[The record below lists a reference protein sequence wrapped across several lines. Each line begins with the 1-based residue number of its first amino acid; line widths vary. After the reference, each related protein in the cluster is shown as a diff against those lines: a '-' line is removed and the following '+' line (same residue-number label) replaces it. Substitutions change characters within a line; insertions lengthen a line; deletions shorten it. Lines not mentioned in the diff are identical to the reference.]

1 MFDVFKSLKPL
12 QIGVLVAVL
21 LGVVGGTYGVYTLI
35 SGSGQVA
42 LEEDQQFAL
51 QAPSIERKPGDV
63 VIEFA
68 DGSVARYRVKEE
80 LARVSVPGDA
90 VGETPDVVGA
100 IVFSAD
106 GSVQPGSKIVV
117 DLRTLR
123 SDEARRDNFLRRNS
137 LESNRFPLAEFV
149 IREVS
154 GLSWPLPESGETGFQ
169 LHGDMTLH
177 GVTAPLTWDVIAN
190 FGPEGITG
198 RATTRFQFGDFDMS
212 KPSLFFIISVEDDM
226 RLEVD
231 FKANPS

>member
-1 MFDVFKSLKPL
+1 MDVFKSLKPL

-21 LGVVGGTYGVYTLI
+21 LGVVGGTYGAYTLI

-42 LEEDQQFAL
+42 LEEDRQPAL
-51 QAPSIERKPGDV
+51 QVLALERKRGDV
-63 VIEFA
+63 VVEFV

-80 LARVSVPGDA
+80 LARVSLSGEA

-100 IVFSAD
+100 IVFGAD

-123 SDEARRDNFLRRNS
+123 SDEVRRDNFLRQNS

-154 GLSWPLPESGETGFQ
+154 GLSWPLPESGEAEFQ
-169 LHGDMTLH
+169 LRGDMTLH
-177 GVTAPLTWDVIAN
+177 GVTAALTWDVIAS
-190 FGPEGITG
+190 FGPEGVTG
-198 RATTRFQFGDFDMS
+198 RATTRFQFADFDIS
-212 KPSLFFIISVEDDM
+212 KPSLFFIISVEDEM

-231 FKANPS
+231 FNATAT

>member
-1 MFDVFKSLKPL
+1 MFDVFKALKPL

-21 LGVVGGTYGVYTLI
+21 LGVAGGTYGVYTLI
-35 SGSGQVA
+35 NGSRQVD
-42 LEEDQQFAL
+42 LEEEQQPAL
-51 QAPSIERKPGDV
+51 QALTVERKPGDV

-106 GSVQPGSKIVV
+106 GSVQPGSRIVV

-154 GLSWPLPESGETGFQ
+154 GLSWPLPESGETDFQ

-177 GVTAPLTWDVIAN
+177 GVTAPLTWDVIAT
-190 FGPEGITG
+190 FGPDGVTG
-198 RATTRFQFGDFDMS
+198 QATTRFQFGDFDIS

-231 FKANPS
+231 FKANAT

>member
-1 MFDVFKSLKPL
+1 MDVFKALKPL

-21 LGVVGGTYGVYTLI
+21 LGVAGGTYGVYTLI
-35 SGSGQVA
+35 NASRQVD
-42 LEEDQQFAL
+42 LEEEQQPAL
-51 QAPSIERKPGDV
+51 QALTVERKPGDV

-106 GSVQPGSKIVV
+106 GSVQPGSRIVV

-154 GLSWPLPESGETGFQ
+154 GLSWPLPESGETDFQ

-177 GVTAPLTWDVIAN
+177 GVTAPLTWDVIAT
-190 FGPEGITG
+190 FGLDGVTG
-198 RATTRFQFGDFDMS
+198 QATTRFQFGDFDIS

-231 FKANPS
+231 FKANAT